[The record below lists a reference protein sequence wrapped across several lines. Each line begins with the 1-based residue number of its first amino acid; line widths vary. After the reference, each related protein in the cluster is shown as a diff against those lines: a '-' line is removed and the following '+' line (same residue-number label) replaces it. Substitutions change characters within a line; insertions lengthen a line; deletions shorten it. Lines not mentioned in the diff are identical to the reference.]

1 MQVRHILELKGETV
15 FRIDPDDA
23 LADAVRRM
31 VEDDSGSL
39 VVMRGD
45 AVVGMLT
52 FREVLA
58 ELHRRGGSLGD
69 ARVSDIQLGP
79 PVATGPDETVDA
91 LRQRML
97 DHQVRYLPVMEDG
110 RLLGVLSFRDV
121 ARAVIKQTSFE
132 NRLLKSYIKN
142 WPEDDEADRAARP
155 NG

>member
-15 FRIDPDDA
+15 FRIGPDDA
-23 LADAVRRM
+23 LSEAVRIM
-31 VEDDSGSL
+31 VAEDSGSL
-39 VVMRGD
+39 VVMRGEK
-45 AVVGMLT
+45 VVGMLT

-69 ARVSDIQLGP
+69 ARVSDIQLGA
-79 PVATGPDETVDA
+79 PVATSPDDTVEA
-91 LRQRML
+91 LRERMI
-97 DHQVRYLPVMEDG
+97 DRHVRYLPVMEGD

-121 ARAVIKQTSFE
+121 ARAVIKQTNFE

-142 WPEDDEADRAARP
+142 WPEDDEAPRT